1 MLVSPHLTG
10 GGRNNIHL
18 IACWFLLILSPLVM
32 QTNASK
38 NCTFIDGHIL
48 EFVCHGFYNRDLR
61 LQFKDRIP
69 AIDAPYAI
77 WQRADYFAS
86 SMLLIV
92 FYEGPLSNCY
102 NLVFEDGKF
111 YCDGR
116 NYAMDVE
123 NSILVNCMPFP
134 FSYSDELHKSCKRK
148 RKSHSAETVSSV
160 IIYMESNIYENSR
173 TTRSQHCSY
182 LYFCISTLLIVF
194 HICLY

>member
-1 MLVSPHLTG
+1 
-10 GGRNNIHL
+10 
-18 IACWFLLILSPLVM
+18 ACWLLVFLPFLPTTTPSNGL
-32 QTNASK
+32 N

-48 EFVCHGFYNRDLR
+48 EFVCQGFYDHNLR
-61 LQFKDRIP
+61 LMYKDRIP

-77 WQRADYFAS
+77 WQRADYFGS

-123 NSILVNCMPFP
+123 DSILVNCMPFQ
-134 FSYSDELHKSCKRK
+134 FTYADELHKRC
-148 RKSHSAETVSSV
+148 
-160 IIYMESNIYENSR
+160 
-173 TTRSQHCSY
+173 
-182 LYFCISTLLIVF
+182 
-194 HICLY
+194 